1 VQPAITV
8 TRPADAGAAIARAI
22 ARAIAATDHVP
33 LLAGDQ
39 VQLLAN
45 EQLPLRADQLR
56 TRTRPPSLP
65 LLLACLATGR
75 ARRVR
80 PLLNLLDGA
89 VLPALLARYVAWSG
103 ELAAAAANWDRA
115 RIAAM
120 DARLDDQDDVAFVT
134 ASAAVTGAERL
145 AADLGDPQLASRLL
159 PHARD
164 ARAALQERPLH
175 AAARHLA
182 AWLDL
187 LPPDFA
193 NTVTYGNGD
202 AELLLDTVHM
212 IIGVQPDAARHRLWL
227 RPRLPAGWVALSV
240 QDIQCGDDSVR
251 LDAELLPHLL
261 TVRLEQEAGA
271 IPVTALV
278 EPFVPGA
285 VTAVRVD
292 GRSASLAPRAVEG
305 GTRVPVQ
312 LVLDRGRVLEIEFEA
327 ERPGSARPNAEGP
340 ST

>member
-1 VQPAITV
+1 M

-22 ARAIAATDHVP
+22 AAI
-33 LLAGDQ
+33 DQ
-39 VQLLAN
+39 A
-45 EQLPLRADQLR
+45 PLRADA
-56 TRTRPPSLP
+56 PSLP
-65 LLLACLATGR
+65 LLLACLAAGR

-80 PLLNLLDGA
+80 PLLGTLDGA

-103 ELAAAAANWDRA
+103 ELAAAVAIWDRA

-120 DARLDDQDDVAFVT
+120 DARLDDDDDVALVT
-134 ASAAVTGAERL
+134 AAAAVTGAERL
-145 AADLGDPQLASRLL
+145 ATDLGDPQLASRLL
-159 PHARD
+159 PRARD
-164 ARAALQERPLH
+164 ARAALQDRPLH

-182 AWLDL
+182 ACLDL

-193 NTVTYGNGD
+193 PTVPYGNGD
-202 AELLLDTVHM
+202 AELLLDTLHM
-212 IIGVQPDAARHRLWL
+212 LIGVQPDAARHRLWL

-251 LDAELLPHLL
+251 LDADLLPGLL
-261 TVRLEQEAGA
+261 TVRLEQDAGA

-285 VTAVRVD
+285 VSAVRVD

-312 LVLDRGRVLEIEFEA
+312 LVLDRGRTLEIEFDA
-327 ERPGSARPNAEGP
+327 KGP